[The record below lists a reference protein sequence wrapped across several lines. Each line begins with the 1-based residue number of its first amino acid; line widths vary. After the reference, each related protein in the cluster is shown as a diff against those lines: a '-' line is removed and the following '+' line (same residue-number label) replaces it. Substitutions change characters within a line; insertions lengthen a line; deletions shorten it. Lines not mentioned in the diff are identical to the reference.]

1 MILEKFYGI
10 LNLHVKKNKSCRLL
24 IMKQISSQTK
34 NLWGGEE
41 KKNVYGKKKQ
51 KKELLQFSSEF

>member
-24 IMKQISSQTK
+24 TMKQISSQTK
-34 NLWGGEE
+34 NLWGVKEKCIRTEE
-41 KKNVYGKKKQ
+41 TEKGTAAV
-51 KKELLQFSSEF
+51 LF

>member
-34 NLWGGEE
+34 NLWGEE
-41 KKNVYGKKKQ
+41 KKNVYEQKKQ

>member
-24 IMKQISSQTK
+24 TMKQISSQTK
-34 NLWGGEE
+34 NLWGGVKEKCIRTEE
-41 KKNVYGKKKQ
+41 TEKGTATV
-51 KKELLQFSSEF
+51 LF

>member
-34 NLWGGEE
+34 NLWGGGVKEKCIRTEE
-41 KKNVYGKKKQ
+41 TEKGTAAV
-51 KKELLQFSSEF
+51 LF

>member
-34 NLWGGEE
+34 NLWGEE